1 MPLHEVNDNE
11 PKRALLVGVQLPS
24 VNSSDLDQSLNELS
38 RLVQTLGLKVVG
50 RTSQRRPS
58 EGGATVIGGGKVK
71 EIAELTGGTGE
82 ITEAFGKQSKAAQK
96 SSADRVEQEGAD
108 EDTDPDVDD
117 RESALTGEG
126 EETDDFDNEE
136 GQISNE
142 ESRFSAQTPSA
153 RRVEFTG
160 ARESAKDS
168 GGDGGGDSGARKLEV
183 TEKPN
188 TVVFDCELSPS
199 QIRNLEKAFGVPVLD
214 RTGVI
219 IEIFSRHARTRAA
232 RLQVEIARLTYTAPR
247 VRESAG
253 SGDRQGGGVGGK
265 GAGESDVELDRRKIR
280 DRIKELKDEFENIER
295 EFETRRARR
304 SEIRC
309 VALVGYTNAG
319 KSSMMRALTASEVL
333 IADKLFATLDT
344 TVRPLDPPT
353 VPQILISDTVGFIK
367 KLPHDLVAS
376 FKSTLDEALNATLLL
391 YVVDCSDP
399 SFRAQFEVTRKVLA
413 EVGAGQ
419 SKSRLILNK
428 VDRIDSSL
436 RAALRTEFPDAVLMS
451 TKDANDVE
459 MLRKEIIRFFEGE
472 MIEQELFVPYD
483 VQGAIGEIRS
493 RMRVLDESY
502 DGGGVRLSVRT
513 TEVELARVKA
523 KFSI

>member
-117 RESALTGEG
+117 RASALTGDG

-142 ESRFSAQTPSA
+142 ESRFSAQTPSG

-168 GGDGGGDSGARKLEV
+168 GSDSGGDSGARKLEV

-188 TVVFDCELSPS
+188 TVVFF
-199 QIRNLEKAFGVPVLD
+199 LE
-214 RTGVI
+214 
-219 IEIFSRHARTRAA
+219 
-232 RLQVEIARLTYTAPR
+232 
-247 VRESAG
+247 
-253 SGDRQGGGVGGK
+253 
-265 GAGESDVELDRRKIR
+265 
-280 DRIKELKDEFENIER
+280 
-295 EFETRRARR
+295 
-304 SEIRC
+304 
-309 VALVGYTNAG
+309 
-319 KSSMMRALTASEVL
+319 
-333 IADKLFATLDT
+333 
-344 TVRPLDPPT
+344 
-353 VPQILISDTVGFIK
+353 
-367 KLPHDLVAS
+367 
-376 FKSTLDEALNATLLL
+376 
-391 YVVDCSDP
+391 
-399 SFRAQFEVTRKVLA
+399 
-413 EVGAGQ
+413 
-419 SKSRLILNK
+419 NK
-428 VDRIDSSL
+428 
-436 RAALRTEFPDAVLMS
+436 
-451 TKDANDVE
+451 
-459 MLRKEIIRFFEGE
+459 
-472 MIEQELFVPYD
+472 Q
-483 VQGAIGEIRS
+483 
-493 RMRVLDESY
+493 
-502 DGGGVRLSVRT
+502 
-513 TEVELARVKA
+513 
-523 KFSI
+523 